1 MQAASASAVAAHA
14 DTNTP
19 FLLESAAKHWS
30 PEKPK
35 GSLQHT
41 LAPPPAVVT
50 AMTSSDAAAQYA
62 LAANAAH
69 DALAAH
75 YAQHPAI
82 HYSAGAASTPHEQL
96 QHGASAASP
105 YGSNGSYAPYG
116 NTNPYGTQQNQA
128 IAHQHAP
135 MQLPSQL
142 HPQQNQHQPPQQQ
155 QQQHQNPQPQPT
167 AVSPKTTWETVEQ
180 QQQQQE
186 RMPPPPLFEQSTA
199 QTTPTSSIPRL
210 SLTQPS
216 FSFTPTQ
223 AQWARQRLGEKLDLE
238 SPRLLESPRAAQ
250 RKPAVLKRVPW
261 AHS

>member
-1 MQAASASAVAAHA
+1 MHARREIMFAAAPVVLQAGGFQFATVSPLFPTSRPSLIASNAASPFPSATAGEAAGGANCAAAATVSSPSALYTSRGIPHMQAASASAVAAHA

-142 HPQQNQHQPPQQQ
+142 HPQQNQHQPPQVVRL
-155 QQQHQNPQPQPT
+155 
-167 AVSPKTTWETVEQ
+167 AVSIEHITLYITKHSNT
-180 QQQQQE
+180 
-186 RMPPPPLFEQSTA
+186 
-199 QTTPTSSIPRL
+199 
-210 SLTQPS
+210 
-216 FSFTPTQ
+216 
-223 AQWARQRLGEKLDLE
+223 
-238 SPRLLESPRAAQ
+238 
-250 RKPAVLKRVPW
+250 LKMTDHVYK
-261 AHS
+261 